1 MTRVEIT
8 CVEPKE
14 VEVKRLSII
23 AIPLVG
29 LACLAA
35 SAANAQSVM
44 AGDEMFIEMLKHDI
58 REARTDVMTSVMK
71 LSAEDAAVFWPIY
84 NDYRQKANALA
95 DKELAHIN
103 EYAGAYW
110 SLTNSQAAEM
120 ASNFFKT
127 EGERAALLEE
137 LYNNLAEALTPVQAL
152 KAAQLEYRLDLVL
165 DMQIVN
171 ELPMVE

>member
-1 MTRVEIT
+1 M
-8 CVEPKE
+8 
-14 VEVKRLSII
+14 KRLSII
-23 AIPLVG
+23 AISLVG
-29 LACLAA
+29 LACLTG

-110 SLTNSQAAEM
+110 SLTDSQARDMAEK
-120 ASNFFKT
+120 FFKT
-127 EGERAALLEE
+127 EAERAALLED
-137 LYNNLAEALTPVQAL
+137 LYRNLAKALTPVQAL
-152 KAAQLEYRLDLVL
+152 KAAQLEYRLDLIL

>member
-1 MTRVEIT
+1 
-8 CVEPKE
+8 
-14 VEVKRLSII
+14 VKRLSIF
-23 AIPLVG
+23 AICLVG
-29 LACLAA
+29 LVFLA
-35 SAANAQSVM
+35 STAARGQAVM

-95 DKELAHIN
+95 DKELAQIN

-110 SLTNSQAAEM
+110 SLTNSQATDM
-120 ASNFFKT
+120 ADNFFKT
-127 EGERAALLEE
+127 EAERGALLED
-137 LYNNLAEALTPVQAL
+137 LYRDLAKALTPVQAM

-171 ELPMVE
+171 RLPMVE